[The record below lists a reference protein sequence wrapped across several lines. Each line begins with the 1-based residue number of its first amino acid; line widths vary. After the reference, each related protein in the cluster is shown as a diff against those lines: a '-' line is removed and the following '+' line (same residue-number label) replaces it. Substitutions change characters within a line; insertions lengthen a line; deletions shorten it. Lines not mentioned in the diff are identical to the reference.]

1 MLQLITGSGISQYLE
16 LLEQTGNEYKYQ
28 PYLDIDANRLYFAG
42 KPIDSHITV
51 KKSSTTDYI
60 PNHSYIFMDETGA
73 EYELNEVK
81 ITDIT
86 DDYSMILRD
95 TETQTDAPN
104 ILNGLMSVEDKF
116 ILDCIAKALGV
127 VVTYEFYANVN
138 HISDRKN
145 GDLETMQD
153 VDVYK
158 DEDTDAWYY
167 DYEPFKYTVTTAAGD
182 KEQITQPAGSE
193 EVSDEVVRVKSI
205 HFDYVSDNINTRYDG
220 GELAD
225 DLTTKFDVGGVKSGT
240 SVASLE
246 TKTVSEV
253 LSQLLFYDETP
264 HKICDAS
271 ASIHFVFDE
280 NFPDTLEVGA
290 NYPTLNNFG
299 YNFIPETWGWSND
312 VSSQVYYTM
321 NPEPVKVEY
330 YFHDIDN
337 ACNAIKTFVDD
348 PDDPECE
355 CNVVLVD
362 SNDYRDAIT
371 NTTDK
376 HEKYVIIEGSQ
387 NYFSGIIYFDA
398 GENPLDSNGNA
409 YDASGNLYADVS
421 VGQIDAYN
429 FLYLKAPIVGGWK
442 VYSNASRSSL
452 DSLWSEK
459 LVNPEEFLGNDEIVE
474 TSAFTKDGG
483 KLYLQ
488 WPRRTASDEH
498 FYVYVADGY
507 SIESANGAHDATC
520 EEYSAKLDVTFDSS
534 LVITNKQNA
543 KGVFNKF
550 EISKQAG
557 ITTACVVFKK
567 EETEE

>member
-1 MLQLITGSGISQYLE
+1 M
-16 LLEQTGNEYKYQ
+16 
-28 PYLDIDANRLYFAG
+28 
-42 KPIDSHITV
+42 
-51 KKSSTTDYI
+51 
-60 PNHSYIFMDETGA
+60 
-73 EYELNEVK
+73 
-81 ITDIT
+81 
-86 DDYSMILRD
+86 
-95 TETQTDAPN
+95 
-104 ILNGLMSVEDKF
+104 
-116 ILDCIAKALGV
+116 
-127 VVTYEFYANVN
+127 
-138 HISDRKN
+138 
-145 GDLETMQD
+145 
-153 VDVYK
+153 
-158 DEDTDAWYY
+158 
-167 DYEPFKYTVTTAAGD
+167 
-182 KEQITQPAGSE
+182 
-193 EVSDEVVRVKSI
+193 
-205 HFDYVSDNINTRYDG
+205 SDNINTRYDG

-409 YDASGNLYADVS
+409 YDASGNIYADVS

-543 KGVFNKF
+543 KGIFNKF